1 MPGFVEIL
9 LLVSF
14 GLIFIILLNTMT
26 RVMVRQSLWQIITE
40 FKKGAKEA
48 DQEPE

>member
-1 MPGFVEIL
+1 MPSFVEIL

-26 RVMVRQSLWQIITE
+26 RVMVRQSLCQIITE